1 MQGQNGPRQPAHLH
15 PQVRLI
21 GLTSSRSRLVGASAP
36 TESEKE
42 GWINNVCG
50 LIRVKVRRY
59 SQKCAA
65 VSKIMTFVQFIS
77 SFMFTDVI

>member
-1 MQGQNGPRQPAHLH
+1 MGVQGGGRRGSGECRGRTAHLH

-50 LIRVKVRRY
+50 LIRVNVRRH

-65 VSKIMTFVQFIS
+65 VSKIMTFVQYIS
-77 SFMFTDVI
+77 